1 MRNRLLLL
9 ALWIAMAP
17 AWGADHTG
25 ARLILSRD
33 RVRPGDRLVAALELR
48 MPPGMHTYWRNP
60 GSSGLPTAIQWT
72 LPDGITAGEILWPV
86 PERIESAGM
95 SAYGYHD
102 SVMLLVPLTV
112 ASNAPHGHV
121 RIAAK
126 ASWLECREACVPGK
140 TNFTL
145 ALDIGDTS
153 ITSGDATEI
162 ENARAHLPGLD
173 SSSAA
178 RAWWENSSA
187 TNSRMLSIAWPK
199 TLAPPGAAFFPHV
212 QIDDSDATPPD
223 RFSTPGENGLRL
235 KVTRP
240 VDGSWPGAISGLLI
254 WQTNDVHQAV
264 EIAPAIRDRQTVAGP
279 SADTGD
285 AVDFP
290 LLLKMLSLAFLGGLI
305 LNIMPCVFPVIAL
318 KIMGFVSQSQESSRR
333 VLRLGLLYSAGV
345 LVSFLLLAVMVLVV
359 QRAGGQASWGMQM
372 QNPYFSM
379 VLTTLVVLVALNLF
393 GVFEVTA
400 GGRAMDAAGR
410 AAAREGGLGAFL
422 NGMLATVLATPCT
435 APFLATALGFAFT
448 PQPPWV
454 VITLFATIGL
464 GLAAPYLVLSGHPA
478 WLRFLPRPGPWMERF
493 KNVMGFPMLATA
505 VWLFSFTARRFGNEG
520 PLWAGLFLVATA
532 LAAWIWGEFVQRGN
546 RRRGLA
552 AILSLGML
560 AGAYLY
566 AMEFQLQWRTHRSQ
580 SSTASGIVVS
590 GGIEWRKWSPAA
602 FDLARREGRP
612 ILVDFSADW
621 CLTCKFN
628 KTTAIET
635 PGVAA
640 RIKTLNAIAFIA
652 DNTDEDP
659 AIIAELKRHD
669 RAGVPLVLVY
679 PADPG
684 QSPAVLPA
692 VLTKGLVLEALEK
705 AANTG
710 IIPK

>member
-1 MRNRLLLL
+1 
-9 ALWIAMAP
+9 MAS
-17 AWGADHTG
+17 AWGADRTG
-25 ARLILSRD
+25 ARLVLSRD
-33 RVRPGDRLVAALELR
+33 RVRPGERLVAALELR
-48 MPPGMHTYWRNP
+48 MPSGMHTYWRNP
-60 GSSGLPTAIQWT
+60 GLSGLPTAIQWT
-72 LPDGITAGEILWPV
+72 LPDGFTAGEMLWPV

-112 ASNAPHGHV
+112 ASNAPLGNV

-126 ASWLECREACVPGK
+126 VSWLECREACVPGK

-153 ITSGDATEI
+153 IPSGDATAI
-162 ENARAHLPGLD
+162 ENARAHLPGPD
-173 SSSAA
+173 SASTAK
-178 RAWWENSSA
+178 AWWETSSG
-187 TNSRMLSIAWPK
+187 TNSRMLSITWPE
-199 TLAPPGAAFFPHV
+199 TLAPPGAEFFPYV
-212 QIDDSDATPPD
+212 QIDDSHATPPD
-223 RFSTPGENGLRL
+223 RFSAPGENGLRL
-235 KVTRP
+235 NVARP
-240 VDGSWPGAISGLLI
+240 EDGSWPGAISGLLV
-254 WQTNDVHQAV
+254 WQTNGVRQAV
-264 EIAPAIRDRQTVAGP
+264 EIAPVIRDGQASAEPRAATAATVA
-279 SADTGD
+279 
-285 AVDFP
+285 FP
-290 LLLKMLSLAFLGGLI
+290 LLLKMLLLAFLGGLI

-318 KIMGFVSQSQESSRR
+318 KIMGFVSQSQESPRR

-345 LVSFLLLAVMVLVV
+345 LVSFLLLAVMVLAV

-372 QNPYFSM
+372 QNPFFSM

-410 AAAREGGLGAFL
+410 AASREGGLGAFF

-454 VITLFATIGL
+454 VIALFATIGL

-552 AILSLGML
+552 AILSLGIL

-566 AMEFQLQWRTHRSQ
+566 ALEFQLHWRAPHKTP
-580 SSTASGIVVS
+580 SSSDGLVVS
-590 GGIEWRKWSPAA
+590 GGIEWRKWSPSA

-612 ILVDFSADW
+612 ILVDFTADW

-628 KTTAIET
+628 KTAAIET
-635 PGVAA
+635 PEVAA
-640 RIKTLNAIAFIA
+640 MIKTLNAIAFIA

-659 AIIAELKRHD
+659 AIIAELKRHE

-684 QSPAVLPA
+684 QPPAVLPA
-692 VLTKGLVLEALEK
+692 VLTKSLVLEALK
-705 AANTG
+705 KVANTG
-710 IIPK
+710 TFAK